1 MKLEEW
7 LRNATQRL
15 NDAGIT
21 SSRLDVLVLLEDAL
35 NTNRTQILAHP
46 ETVLT
51 DVQLSELDAKVARR
65 AQHIPL
71 AYLRGHV
78 EFYGRDFLVNEHVL
92 VPRPESETMIELLLQ
107 LKLKQH
113 IKLADVGTG
122 SGVLGIT
129 AALVLGLEHVYLTD
143 IDASALEL
151 AGRNAKRHK
160 VPVKLA
166 QKNLI
171 NDYNEV
177 FDVLLCNLPY
187 VPNEGPINK
196 AAGHEPS
203 LALFGGPDG
212 LDVYRELFLQ
222 LVNQPHDMAKFV
234 LTESLP
240 HQHTELTR
248 IAKTAGFEQTKHQDF
263 IQVFEP
269 VAP

>member
-15 NDAGIT
+15 NHAGIT
-21 SSRLDVLVLLEDAL
+21 SSRLDVLVLLEDTL
-35 NTNRTQILAHP
+35 NTNRTQILAYP
-46 ETVLT
+46 EIVLT
-51 DVQLSELDAKVARR
+51 DAQLSELNANVARR
-65 AQHIPL
+65 AQHVPL

-107 LKLKQH
+107 LNLKQH
-113 IKLADVGTG
+113 AKLADVGTG

-129 AALVLGLEHVYLTD
+129 AALVLGLEHVYLID

-160 VPVKLA
+160 VLAKLA

-171 NDYNEV
+171 NDYNEI

-196 AAGHEPS
+196 AAGHEPR

-212 LDVYRELFLQ
+212 LDLYRELFAQ
-222 LVNQPHDMAKFV
+222 LADQTKGMPKFV
-234 LTESLP
+234 LTEALP

-248 IAKTAGFEQTKHQDF
+248 IAKTAGFGQAKHQDF

-269 VAP
+269 LEA